1 MLDWDE
7 IKREGWKPK
16 SGDSLRILSIDGRGI
31 RGLFPTQYLTNIEE
45 ATGKHI
51 NEFFDLIVGTSTGGI
66 IALGLSVGIPARQI
80 AELYED
86 KAKEIFKPT
95 LSNKIFKKFGMIFE
109 NSYTNKDLINL
120 LKSTFEGK
128 KMRDADVM
136 LCITSVDHNN
146 AKPKVYKT
154 PHDKKY
160 HWDEKLD
167 MWEIAQA
174 TSAAPLYFPPANEDG
189 YKLDGGLWANNPVL
203 VGITE
208 ALHHGI
214 KLENI
219 KILSIGTGQN
229 LYSGDDSIFKF
240 GGLMSW
246 KTNILE
252 VFMSAQSYSA
262 ENIAKQLIK
271 EDNLIRINF
280 TSSKKIGLDSVDDSV
295 IKELKCEANNSFKET
310 FRNNQNVEKKFFE
323 I

>member
-1 MLDWDE
+1 MLDWE
-7 IKREGWKPK
+7 KIKKEGWKPK
-16 SGDSLRILSIDGRGI
+16 SGGSLRILSIDGGGI
-31 RGLFPTQYLTNIEE
+31 RGLFPAQYLANIEE

-95 LSNKIFKKFGMIFE
+95 LSNRIFKKFGMVFK
-109 NSYTNKDLINL
+109 NSYTNKALINL

-136 LCITSVDHNN
+136 LCITSVNHDK

-189 YKLDGGLWANNPVL
+189 YKLDGGIWANNPVL

-208 ALHHGI
+208 ALHHEI

-229 LYSGDDSIFKF
+229 LYSGGDSIFKC

-252 VFMSAQSYSA
+252 LFMSAQSYSA

-271 EDNLIRINF
+271 GDNLIRINF
-280 TSSKKIGLDSVDDSV
+280 TSSKKIGLDSVGDSY

-310 FRNNQNVEKKFFE
+310 FRNNQNVEKEFFE